1 MMMMMDVVVDDDE
14 AAVEM
19 QRKLASGT
27 LWFN

>member
-1 MMMMMDVVVDDDE
+1 MMMMMDVVVDDE

-19 QRKLASGT
+19 QRRFASGT